1 MILSA
6 ASSGSMSNP
15 SPGRLR
21 LVIDLPLHRAILLRS
36 MLAAAERSGSI
47 LRGAWEVV
55 TDGGGDV
62 SIRLADDGP
71 EPQSILLTCHRR
83 LSVREPE
90 RLVLDWPVRSSV
102 LFQALNEISDSLSAP
117 TRNDHSSIS
126 TADEGTRRGLEL
138 ASRYMAL
145 RRAGCRRVAFRKGGQ
160 TLALVD
166 LSTDQLYA
174 SRALANGPNAV
185 SLEAL
190 LERILD
196 STVQPSSVDA
206 RALGLSPVCPASSL
220 LWAIGVRAAG
230 AGYLPELDPGQPLA
244 LRGYPHPAVRGP
256 AIWRTMCAALI
267 EAPVTLDELER
278 RFPTERP
285 SLARFV
291 NGCETA
297 GYLARADQ
305 SRRKRA
311 PERTTLAQA
320 AKSDGLAVG
329 SSWRSLVRAIRTAI
343 GIGHAA

>member
-1 MILSA
+1 MIPSA
-6 ASSGSMSNP
+6 ASSGSMSSL

-21 LVIDLPLHRAILLRS
+21 LVIDLPPHRAILLRS
-36 MLAAAERSGSI
+36 MLAAAERSGSM

-55 TDGGGDV
+55 TNSDGDV
-62 SIRLADDGP
+62 WIRLAEHGP
-71 EPQSILLTCHRR
+71 EPRPILLTCHRR

-90 RLVLDWPVRSSV
+90 GLVLDWPVRSSV
-102 LFQALNEISDSLSAP
+102 LFQTLNEIGDRLSAAFGNGP
-117 TRNDHSSIS
+117 SS
-126 TADEGTRRGLEL
+126 THAADEGRGRGLEL

-145 RRAGCRRVAFRKGGQ
+145 RRTGCRRVAFRKGGQ

-190 LERILD
+190 LERILE
-196 STVQPSSVDA
+196 STAEASSVDA
-206 RALGLSPVCPASSL
+206 CALGLSPTCPASSL
-220 LWAIGVRAAG
+220 LWAIGVRAAE
-230 AGYLPELDPGQPLA
+230 AGYLPDLDPGQPLA
-244 LRGYPHPAVRGP
+244 LRAYPHPAVRGP
-256 AIWRTMCAALI
+256 AIWRAVCAALI

-285 SLARFV
+285 SLVRFV
-291 NGCETA
+291 NGCEVA

-305 SRRKRA
+305 SRTEKA

-320 AKSDGLAVG
+320 SKSDRLAVG
-329 SSWRSLVRAIRTAI
+329 PSWRSIVGAIRAAI
-343 GIGHAA
+343 GIGHA